1 MIYHLFRDR
10 MWIDELLEP
19 DKEDKHMAKYKKAC
33 SGKNITVF
41 ASVGILVGSGAV
53 GCGGNASKQQDLVIT
68 EIASG
73 RLNLDAV
80 KDAFETSKD
89 ISEFEKQ
96 VNEIY
101 EGDNLVLIRVE
112 DNESQKIISGFE
124 DLNQSNAIEEAN
136 DDKLFSITLEE
147 KRYEV
152 YGYGYNHYYH
162 YGSDY
167 GDDDNY
173 YYYDN
178 NRLYKHWLGYERNK
192 DRGRLTYQTK
202 QERAAQMRR
211 DRDRFRSSSGYAAQ
225 RSANNA
231 FFSRQKARNPQA
243 FSSRPQNLSRQRS
256 AYRQKQMSRI
266 GASRTAAS
274 PGGIRGGS

>member
-1 MIYHLFRDR
+1 
-10 MWIDELLEP
+10 
-19 DKEDKHMAKYKKAC
+19 MAKYKKAC

-53 GCGGNASKQQDLVIT
+53 GCGGNASKQQEWFVK
-68 EIASG
+68 EIATG
-73 RLNLDAV
+73 RINLDAV

-89 ISEFEKQ
+89 VTEFEKR

-112 DNESQKIISGFE
+112 DNETQKIISGFE

-147 KRYEV
+147 KKYEV
-152 YGYGYNHYYH
+152 YGYGYNSYY
-162 YGSDY
+162 YWGGGY
-167 GDDDNY
+167 GDDDDY

-178 NRLYKHWLGYERNK
+178 RRIYQHWLRH
-192 DRGRLTYQTK
+192 DREYHRDKYMYQTDRK
-202 QERAAQMRR
+202 RAAQIRR
-211 DRDRFRSSSGYAAQ
+211 DIDSFRSSSGYAAQ
-225 RSANNA
+225 RSANKA
-231 FFSRQKARNPQA
+231 FYSQQKARNPQA
-243 FSSRPQNLSRQRS
+243 FSSSPKNLSSQRS
-256 AYRQKQMSRI
+256 TYRQKQMSRI
-266 GASRTAAS
+266 GASRPGASRSGAS